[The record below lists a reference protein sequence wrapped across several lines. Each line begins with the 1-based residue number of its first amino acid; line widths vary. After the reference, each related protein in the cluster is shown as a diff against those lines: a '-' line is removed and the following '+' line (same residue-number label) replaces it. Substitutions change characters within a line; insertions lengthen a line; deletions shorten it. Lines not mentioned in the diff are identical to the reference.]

1 MLSSGKTSTDVR
13 AETWASKK
21 AQENKVVVAEMRMQ
35 CYDGCAELRSWD
47 KIKNERI
54 RGTTNVGEITKK
66 V

>member
-35 CYDGCAELRSWD
+35 CYDGCAELRIWD
-47 KIKNERI
+47 KIRNERI